1 MVNRRP
7 LAPEQWQ
14 DQQRQQAAS
23 EAPKAAPAPV
33 ARKEKPV
40 APAAPAAPVPT
51 APAAAAPAPAAPPS
65 RSASP
70 SRALLSHSQALGFR
84 RLWGYLVD
92 VGPGSDPDARL
103 LALVIALRA
112 LREGRSNVV
121 ARDIRGLR
129 LADPAA
135 ALVGLITTGWMEA
148 IVAVVLVAE
157 TTNPASCTVPTLAD
171 NPLKVG
177 EQVRSRMSG
186 WMSKVTSHKKL
197 RKLAPDA
204 RLAALYLTSYAL
216 PTGEIE
222 VPAADMAAGCAMSG
236 AAHAVK
242 AANALREAGWLAEIQ
257 IVDGKVRAKMAEEWL
272 SFAPAPDPSLPVSRP
287 AGAKPRTRSSAK
299 ASVSAQAGELIAGRE
314 SEIAAW
320 VETYR
325 NKHGHG
331 PAWSVLANGQGWDMS
346 WSRRHVA
353 TDAINRLLQQRWLAG
368 RNEPYGLRPGSR
380 YLEPSEPSA
389 DE

>member
-1 MVNRRP
+1 VVNRRP

-14 DQQRQQAAS
+14 DQQRQQAAGTQAAT

-33 ARKEKPV
+33 AHKEKPV
-40 APAAPAAPVPT
+40 APAPPAAPVAPVPT
-51 APAAAAPAPAAPPS
+51 APVS
-65 RSASP
+65 RSSSP
-70 SRALLSHSQALGFR
+70 ARALLSHSQALGFR

-157 TTNPASCTVPTLAD
+157 TTNPASCTVPTLTD

-197 RKLAPDA
+197 RKLPPDG

-222 VPAADMAAGCAMSG
+222 VEAADMAAGCAMAG
-236 AAHAVK
+236 AGQAAK
-242 AANALREAGWLAEIQ
+242 AANALREAGWLAECQ
-257 IVDGKVRAKMAEEWL
+257 LVDGRVRAKMAEEML
-272 SFAPAPDPSLPVSRP
+272 SFAPAPDPSLPVPRP
-287 AGAKPRTRSSAK
+287 ARAKSRTRTFSK
-299 ASVSAQAGELIAGRE
+299 ATVSAQAGELIAGRE

-325 NKHGHG
+325 DKHGHG
-331 PAWSVLANGQGWDMS
+331 PAWSVLANGQNWDMS

-353 TDAINRLLQQRWLAG
+353 TDAINRLLQQRWLSG

-380 YLEPSEPSA
+380 YLEPAEPSA